1 MGLRSEIVRFG
12 RSLVSQECEM
22 VRWAGSY
29 RLECLAPPILNLRVG
44 RSFPTLGTLMT
55 PEFGT
60 LKMSEVPVET
70 MLPLLLGRYYKILS
84 IPCSW

>member
-29 RLECLAPPILNLRVG
+29 MLECLAPPILNLRAG

-55 PEFGT
+55 PEFGK
-60 LKMSEVPVET
+60 LKMPEVLVET
-70 MLPLLLGRYYKILS
+70 MFPLLLCKYY
-84 IPCSW
+84 